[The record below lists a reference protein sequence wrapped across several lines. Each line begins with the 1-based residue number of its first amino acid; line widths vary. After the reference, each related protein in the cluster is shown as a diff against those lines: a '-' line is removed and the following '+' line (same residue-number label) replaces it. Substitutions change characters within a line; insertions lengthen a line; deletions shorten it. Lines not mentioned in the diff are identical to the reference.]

1 MRHAGGVLLGEGG
14 GKHHSNKEVALGR
27 KMAEYMLRMSDR
39 LQQTESEV
47 GSSELLAL
55 FPEWRMK
62 VLCHL

>member
-47 GSSELLAL
+47 GSSEL
-55 FPEWRMK
+55 FGS
-62 VLCHL
+62 VS

>member
-1 MRHAGGVLLGEGG
+1 MKG

-47 GSSELLAL
+47 GSSEL
-55 FPEWRMK
+55 FGS
-62 VLCHL
+62 VS